1 MMLVTNVW
9 HWFEI
14 WRGLLRFLK
23 IRGNLE
29 SVATWHLGLTIWGN
43 GQSSSQVVNTK
54 VVHTDEVLDEVQRVG
69 RVWFEKLLIKG
80 LKVGMLLKMSH
91 VTIITCH
98 NVFDFSL
105 I

>member
-1 MMLVTNVW
+1 MVKAMV
-9 HWFEI
+9 
-14 WRGLLRFLK
+14 K
-23 IRGNLE
+23 
-29 SVATWHLGLTIWGN
+29 
-43 GQSSSQVVNTK
+43 VVNNK

-98 NVFDFSL
+98 KVFDFSL